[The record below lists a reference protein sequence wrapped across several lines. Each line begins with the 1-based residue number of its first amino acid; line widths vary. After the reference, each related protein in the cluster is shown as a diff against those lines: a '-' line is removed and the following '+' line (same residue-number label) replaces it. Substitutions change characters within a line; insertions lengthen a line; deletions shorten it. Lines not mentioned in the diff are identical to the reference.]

1 MLYPLLYIYPFVLNQ
16 NFLESSYASRGPIKN
31 LFSLPWLQS
40 KELLPA
46 IWPVNSCSLAE
57 YHLLFHS
64 AAFMIQDSFHNIH
77 LWKSEVSILIYKWKR
92 ISFPESPHDVGV
104 PCLRL
109 HEAGPSVLELHGQGA
124 LQLLLYL
131 PGVLG
136 NLLQTEHADNDQEH
150 PGHQKLNP
158 GEISSKPSEVSLK
171 EYI

>member
-1 MLYPLLYIYPFVLNQ
+1 M
-16 NFLESSYASRGPIKN
+16 
-31 LFSLPWLQS
+31 
-40 KELLPA
+40 
-46 IWPVNSCSLAE
+46 
-57 YHLLFHS
+57 
-64 AAFMIQDSFHNIH
+64 
-77 LWKSEVSILIYKWKR
+77 IYKWKR

-109 HEAGPSVLELHGQGA
+109 HEAGPSVLELHGQDA
-124 LQLLLYL
+124 LHLLLHL